1 MSSTPL
7 KSKNEKYKQRNS
19 TPFHSPVNTSPA
31 NKPKDTLIPGKE
43 PIDAF
48 IDNLIEGEESII
60 QDVNKVLPTSLL
72 LQREFETRDLPAI
85 NLMRF
90 DGYSKQW
97 SNFIQNFKHRVHN
110 KISFSDSVRMDR
122 LLSVLDGEA
131 KRAVSVI
138 GQDGLFYASALKLL
152 KRQFGNPLMV
162 SYLKLMEVLE
172 LPPIQHD
179 DQNSLRN
186 YHQKLKT
193 IVTWLKTM
201 GYDGALKSVENV
213 TKAVMR
219 LPKYLRQKFYRN
231 FKIINYNE
239 REMNLE
245 IFENWLGE
253 RIYDMNNPL
262 ALIIETEIK
271 RKQQANKDYQKT
283 TKDKHQRFPKD
294 HCNSSDITTDMEED
308 RNAESK
314 TRNGKTQRAVLQLS
328 IEYPSN

>member
-1 MSSTPL
+1 MKLSQQNQKILDAEKYPIEPDMIGRPSTSYFVSQNSKRHFNEHRHKTTLSSTPL

-19 TPFHSPVNTSPA
+19 IPFHNPVNTPTT
-31 NKPKDTLIPGKE
+31 NKPKDMLIPGKE
-43 PIDAF
+43 PIHAF
-48 IDNLIEGEESII
+48 IDNLIEGKESII
-60 QDVNKVLPTSLL
+60 QDKNEVFPTSLL

-131 KRAVSVI
+131 KRVVSAV
-138 GQDGLFYASALKLL
+138 GQDGIFYASALKFL
-152 KRQFGNPLMV
+152 KREFGNPLMV
-162 SYLKLMEVLE
+162 SYLKLKEVLE

-179 DQNSLRN
+179 HQNSLRN

-253 RIYDMNNPL
+253 RICDMNNPL
-262 ALIIETEIK
+262 ALIVETEIK
-271 RKQQANKDYQKT
+271 KKQQVNKD
-283 TKDKHQRFPKD
+283 H
-294 HCNSSDITTDMEED
+294 
-308 RNAESK
+308 
-314 TRNGKTQRAVLQLS
+314 
-328 IEYPSN
+328 